1 LNINELARRLN
12 LSISTVSRALNDA
25 PDVSRETRER
35 VKEVAAQ
42 YGYRANRLGRRLRRG
57 KPETIGFLLTPPQR
71 QFADPLYLEAI
82 AGANEA
88 LNAYDLELSVTLARS
103 QEDEI
108 ETLRRM
114 VEAKAVDGIL
124 LARTRRDDKRIEYL
138 LEKGI
143 AFASWG
149 RSTGSLPFPYIDGDY
164 EFSGLTATRRLI
176 QRGHRRVAL
185 LAPPRAFM
193 FSHLQYSGYLAAH
206 READLAVDP
215 LLAPETSFNPEEAAA
230 KGYELLGLSDPPTA
244 FVCSNDAM
252 ALSVCEAAR
261 QRNLRPGRDVAV
273 IGWGNDPILGLV
285 QPRLTTFQM
294 DVRAAGRRLAEALV
308 RYMESSFAEVQQ
320 VIWKPTLVEGESDP
334 PLKGLAA
341 PAKRRPSS
349 TVSGNV
355 SGE

>member
-114 VEAKAVDGIL
+114 VEAKAVDGVL
-124 LARTRRDDKRIEYL
+124 LARTRRDDKRI
-138 LEKGI
+138 
-143 AFASWG
+143 
-149 RSTGSLPFPYIDGDY
+149 
-164 EFSGLTATRRLI
+164 
-176 QRGHRRVAL
+176 
-185 LAPPRAFM
+185 
-193 FSHLQYSGYLAAH
+193 
-206 READLAVDP
+206 
-215 LLAPETSFNPEEAAA
+215 AA
-230 KGYELLGLSDPPTA
+230 KGGRVARGMERAGPRALERSD
-244 FVCSNDAM
+244 
-252 ALSVCEAAR
+252 
-261 QRNLRPGRDVAV
+261 
-273 IGWGNDPILGLV
+273 
-285 QPRLTTFQM
+285 
-294 DVRAAGRRLAEALV
+294 
-308 RYMESSFAEVQQ
+308 
-320 VIWKPTLVEGESDP
+320 
-334 PLKGLAA
+334 AA
-341 PAKRRPSS
+341 PDAPSREGGRKS
-349 TVSGNV
+349 VGTNLD
-355 SGE
+355 

>member
-12 LSISTVSRALNDA
+12 LSISTVSAALNDA

-114 VEAKAVDGIL
+114 VEAKAVDGFL

-149 RSTGSLPFPYIDGDY
+149 RSTGLAAVSLHR
-164 EFSGLTATRRLI
+164 RRLRVQRTDSHPAADPARPSPGGPSGATPRLHVQSPAI
-176 QRGHRRVAL
+176 QRL
-185 LAPPRAFM
+185 PRG
-193 FSHLQYSGYLAAH
+193 SSRG
-206 READLAVDP
+206 
-215 LLAPETSFNPEEAAA
+215 
-230 KGYELLGLSDPPTA
+230 
-244 FVCSNDAM
+244 
-252 ALSVCEAAR
+252 
-261 QRNLRPGRDVAV
+261 RPV
-273 IGWGNDPILGLV
+273 
-285 QPRLTTFQM
+285 
-294 DVRAAGRRLAEALV
+294 
-308 RYMESSFAEVQQ
+308 
-320 VIWKPTLVEGESDP
+320 
-334 PLKGLAA
+334 
-341 PAKRRPSS
+341 RRPSAR
-349 TVSGNV
+349 T
-355 SGE
+355 